1 MDKSSENTN
10 KETTELNNT
19 IERNRPNRHIQ
30 NFASTVEEYTY
41 FSSTHCKF
49 CKITLVHKTGHKNF
63 KQIKASQV
71 QTPKGKS

>member
-19 IERNRPNRHIQ
+19 IESNRPNRHIQ

-41 FSSTHCKF
+41 FSSIH
-49 CKITLVHKTGHKNF
+49 
-63 KQIKASQV
+63 
-71 QTPKGKS
+71 